1 MTVSYQ
7 RYDRLAGNYD
17 KAIGPFERWFLRRL
31 RQEAIAALPVAGRV
45 LELGAGTGLNFALYQ
60 RTLNGVATE
69 PSTEMLRM
77 AASKPKPDSLNLVQ
91 SCAERL
97 PFVSGSFDAALA
109 TLVICSVQSPEQV
122 FAELRRVVRPGGT
135 ISLLEHVRPDGLLGP
150 VFDLLNVLTVPLI
163 DDHFNRQTCE
173 IARRSGLKIAN
184 VRQVGL
190 GIINVITCVV

>member
-7 RYDRLAGNYD
+7 RYDRLAANYD
-17 KAIGPFERWFLRRL
+17 KAIGPLERWFLHRL
-31 RQEAIAALPVAGRV
+31 RQEAISALPVGGRV
-45 LELGAGTGLNFALYQ
+45 LELGAGTGLNFSLYE

-69 PSTEMLRM
+69 PSTEMLRI
-77 AASKPKPDSLNLVQ
+77 AATKPKPDTLQLVQ

-97 PFVSGSFDAALA
+97 PFESGSFDAALA

-150 VFDLLNVLTVPLI
+150 LFDLLNLLTVPLA

-173 IARRSGLKIAN
+173 LARRSGLKITN
-184 VRQVGL
+184 VRKVGL
-190 GIINVITCVV
+190 GIINVITCLV